1 MGLFSKLK
9 SGLKKT
15 KEKFASAFSK
25 VFKIDR
31 IGEEFYDELTDALVS
46 ADISVTTA
54 MDIVDELRDEMI
66 DGAVKD
72 ETEVKDR
79 LKEILLSKVSSAG
92 EIEYEYPLIIMVAGV
107 NGVGKTTTIGKLCKY
122 FLGLKKTVTV
132 AAADT
137 FRAAASEQLSVWADR
152 ADVRIIKHAEG
163 ADPSAVVYDA
173 LQSQKSKKTDVLI
186 IDTAGRLHVKSNLM
200 EELKKMARVVE
211 REYPEANFYKFIALD
226 ATTGNN
232 ALSQVQT
239 FNDAI
244 GLDGVLL
251 TKLDGTAKG
260 GFIVSLVDEFQI
272 PVAFVGVGEK
282 IDDLIPFDAEE
293 YVDELLP

>member
-9 SGLKKT
+9 SGLQKT
-15 KEKFASAFSK
+15 KEKFASVFSK

-54 MDIVDELRDEMI
+54 MDVVDELRDEMI

-72 ETEVKDR
+72 ENEVKDR
-79 LKEILLSKVSSAG
+79 LKEILYDKVSSAG
-92 EIEYEYPLIIMVAGV
+92 EIEYEYPLIIMVVGV
-107 NGVGKTTTIGKLCKY
+107 NGVGKTTTIGKLCKH
-122 FLGLKKTVTV
+122 FLTLKKTVTV

-137 FRAAASEQLSVWADR
+137 FRAAASEQLSIWADR

-186 IDTAGRLHVKSNLM
+186 IDTAGRLHVKANLM

-211 REYPEANFYKFIALD
+211 REYPDASFYKFIALD

-232 ALSQVQT
+232 ALSQVKT

-260 GFIVSLVDEFQI
+260 GFIVSLVDEYQI
-272 PVAFVGVGEK
+272 PVAFIGVGEK

-293 YVDELLP
+293 YVDALL

>member
-9 SGLKKT
+9 SGLQKT
-15 KEKFASAFSK
+15 KEKFASVFSK

-54 MDIVDELRDEMI
+54 MDVVDELRDEMI

-72 ETEVKDR
+72 ENEVKDR
-79 LKEILLSKVSSAG
+79 LKEILYDKVSSAG
-92 EIEYEYPLIIMVAGV
+92 EIEYEYPLIIMVVGV
-107 NGVGKTTTIGKLCKY
+107 NGVGKTTTIGKLCKH
-122 FLGLKKTVTV
+122 FLTLKKTVTV

-137 FRAAASEQLSVWADR
+137 FRAAASEQLSIWADR

-186 IDTAGRLHVKSNLM
+186 IDTAGRLHVKANLM

-211 REYPEANFYKFIALD
+211 REYPEASFYKFIALD

-232 ALSQVQT
+232 ALSQVKT

-260 GFIVSLVDEFQI
+260 GFIVSLVDEYQI
-272 PVAFVGVGEK
+272 PVAFIGVGEK

-293 YVDELLP
+293 YVDALL

>member
-9 SGLKKT
+9 SGLQKT
-15 KEKFASAFSK
+15 KEKFASVFSK

-54 MDIVDELRDEMI
+54 MDVVDELRDEMI

-72 ETEVKDR
+72 ENEVKDR
-79 LKEILLSKVSSAG
+79 LKEILYDKVSSAG
-92 EIEYEYPLIIMVAGV
+92 EIEYEYPLIIMVVGV
-107 NGVGKTTTIGKLCKY
+107 NGVGKTTTIGKLCKH
-122 FLGLKKTVTV
+122 FLSLKKTVTV

-137 FRAAASEQLSVWADR
+137 FRAAASEQLSIWADR

-186 IDTAGRLHVKSNLM
+186 IDTAGRLHVKANLM

-211 REYPEANFYKFIALD
+211 REYPEASFYKFIALD

-232 ALSQVQT
+232 ALSQVKT

-260 GFIVSLVDEFQI
+260 GFIVSLVDEYQI

-293 YVDELLP
+293 YVDALL

>member
-9 SGLKKT
+9 SGLQKT
-15 KEKFASAFSK
+15 KEKFASVFSK

-54 MDIVDELRDEMI
+54 MDVVDELRDEMI

-72 ETEVKDR
+72 ENEVKGR
-79 LKEILLSKVSSAG
+79 LKEILYDKVSSAG
-92 EIEYEYPLIIMVAGV
+92 EIEYEYPLIIMVVGV
-107 NGVGKTTTIGKLCKY
+107 NGVGKTTTIGKLCKH
-122 FLGLKKTVTV
+122 FLTLKKTVTV

-137 FRAAASEQLSVWADR
+137 FRAAASEQLSIWADR

-186 IDTAGRLHVKSNLM
+186 IDTAGRLHVKANLM

-211 REYPEANFYKFIALD
+211 REYPEASFYKFIALD

-232 ALSQVQT
+232 ALSQVKT

-260 GFIVSLVDEFQI
+260 GFIVSLVDEYQI

-293 YVDELLP
+293 YVDALL

>member
-9 SGLKKT
+9 SGLQKT
-15 KEKFASAFSK
+15 KEKFASVFSK

-54 MDIVDELRDEMI
+54 MDVVDELRNEMI

-72 ETEVKDR
+72 ENEVKDR
-79 LKEILLSKVSSAG
+79 LKEILYDKVSSAG
-92 EIEYEYPLIIMVAGV
+92 EIEYEYPLIIMVVGV
-107 NGVGKTTTIGKLCKY
+107 NGVGKTTTIGKLCKH
-122 FLGLKKTVTV
+122 FLSLKKTVTV

-137 FRAAASEQLSVWADR
+137 FRAAASEQLSIWADR

-186 IDTAGRLHVKSNLM
+186 IDTAGRLHVKANLM

-211 REYPEANFYKFIALD
+211 REYPEASFYKFIALD

-232 ALSQVQT
+232 ALSQVKT

-260 GFIVSLVDEFQI
+260 GFIVSLVDEYQI

-293 YVDELLP
+293 YVDALL

>member
-9 SGLKKT
+9 SGLQKT
-15 KEKFASAFSK
+15 KEKFASVFSK

-54 MDIVDELRDEMI
+54 MDVVDELRDEMI

-72 ETEVKDR
+72 ENEVKDR
-79 LKEILLSKVSSAG
+79 LKEILYDKVSSAG
-92 EIEYEYPLIIMVAGV
+92 EIEYEYPLIIMVVGV
-107 NGVGKTTTIGKLCKY
+107 NGVGKTTTIGKLCKH
-122 FLGLKKTVTV
+122 FLTLKKSVTV

-137 FRAAASEQLSVWADR
+137 FRAAASEQLSIWADR

-186 IDTAGRLHVKSNLM
+186 IDTAGRLHVKANLM

-211 REYPEANFYKFIALD
+211 REYPDASFYKFIALD

-232 ALSQVQT
+232 ALSQVKT

-260 GFIVSLVDEFQI
+260 GFIVSLVDEYQI
-272 PVAFVGVGEK
+272 PVAFIGVGEK

-293 YVDELLP
+293 YVDALL

>member
-1 MGLFSKLK
+1 MGIFSKLK
-9 SGLKKT
+9 SGLQKT
-15 KEKFASAFSK
+15 KEKFASVFSK

-54 MDIVDELRDEMI
+54 MDVVDELRDEMI

-72 ETEVKDR
+72 ENEVKDR
-79 LKEILLSKVSSAG
+79 LKEILYDKVSSAG
-92 EIEYEYPLIIMVAGV
+92 EIEYEYPLIIMVVGV
-107 NGVGKTTTIGKLCKY
+107 NGVGKTTTIGKLCKH
-122 FLGLKKTVTV
+122 FLTLKKTVTV

-137 FRAAASEQLSVWADR
+137 FRAAASEQLSIWADR

-186 IDTAGRLHVKSNLM
+186 IDTAGRLHVKANLM

-211 REYPEANFYKFIALD
+211 REYPEASFYKFIALD

-232 ALSQVQT
+232 ALSQVKT

-260 GFIVSLVDEFQI
+260 GFIVSLVDEYQI

-293 YVDELLP
+293 YVDALL